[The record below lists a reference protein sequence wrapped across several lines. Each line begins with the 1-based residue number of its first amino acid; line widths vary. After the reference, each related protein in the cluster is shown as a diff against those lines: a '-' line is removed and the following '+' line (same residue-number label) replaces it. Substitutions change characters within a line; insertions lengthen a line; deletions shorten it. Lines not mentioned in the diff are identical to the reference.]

1 MALIRSAILACS
13 AILGATLPAH
23 ATFQVIYDV
32 LGVYDDGAGPG
43 LGSATVMHCSNVGFN
58 AVNVRVRAIR
68 ADGTQAGNVV
78 TVSIP
83 ALNSV
88 AFSTHRTNVFLDD
101 DLTSP
106 LATGALRPGR
116 ARIFTEVPA
125 SIICAAQW
133 LDAQHNP
140 PIFIAPLRMIRLPR
154 GTSGGED

>member
-1 MALIRSAILACS
+1 
-13 AILGATLPAH
+13 
-23 ATFQVIYDV
+23 
-32 LGVYDDGAGPG
+32 
-43 LGSATVMHCSNVGFN
+43 MHCSNVGFN

-83 ALNSV
+83 ALNSI
-88 AFSTHRTNVFLDD
+88 AFSTHSTNVFLDD
-101 DLTSP
+101 DGPGALS
-106 LATGALRPGR
+106 TGAMRPGR

-140 PIFIAPLRMIRLPR
+140 PTFMTPLRMIRLPR
-154 GTSGGED
+154 ATSGGED

>member
-1 MALIRSAILACS
+1 MTVIRYAILACL
-13 AILGATLPAH
+13 ALVGATLPAH
-23 ATFQVIYDV
+23 AIFHVIYDV

-83 ALNSV
+83 ALNSI
-88 AFSTHRTNVFLDD
+88 AFSTHSTNVFLDD
-101 DLTSP
+101 DGPGALS
-106 LATGALRPGR
+106 TGAMRPGR

-133 LDAQHNP
+133 LDA
-140 PIFIAPLRMIRLPR
+140 
-154 GTSGGED
+154 